1 MEEYDRH
8 KKSPE
13 KSKIPTLFKK
23 SKTSKQKKSSPKR
36 SSKDAAHS
44 RSASL
49 SPRLRHG
56 IPSSGPVSPYKYCG
70 DYTARKIYGSAE
82 NVKGNNYEDLD
93 SFWDV
98 SMTGIH
104 VRSKSQPRSAPGSNS
119 LQRKV
124 QQPEK
129 QVPRRHTLGGSAFRP
144 PEDVPVNVNGNE
156 DDSRKR
162 EQFMDM
168 LAKRY
173 PKYAEKISGTSSEDG
188 YPIRPHARRPRDPH
202 RRATVVTYNPA
213 NVRDYE
219 DFETMSNV
227 EGPVSFQRGSFM
239 RNSLPIVRSPPN
251 TYDRA
256 MGMVF
261 LVYQDETKKSDL
273 PNEITHL
280 DTVRALFVRSFQ
292 EKLNM
297 EYLSS
302 PRRKIYILD
311 PRTSIYYQL
320 EDLRDIKDR
329 TVLKLLESDSDN
341 PQKVREVPPEK
352 RGKRSDQG
360 IYETPATAI
369 TDQVR
374 KAQTLPASM
383 SHSYPV
389 YRDPIYASDYDI
401 YRSPTPDLTRS
412 APSHHPPVN
421 YAHNALYDSPDR
433 IRGDRST
440 PDRHNL
446 GPIPE
451 NIQMQNGYVPVPQ
464 TYQDHDGR
472 GRPTYRQQGP
482 QRGPEQHYRSVSPPV
497 QRSQLPPGD
506 PLRRTMSPTPGSGM
520 QIYDYLHGPGG
531 AGAPGAP
538 PQTYI
543 AKGVRANTMVSPL
556 RASGPPPD
564 TRHQP
569 NRHSLAF
576 TPMSPRSADQPVQR
590 SQSYRITPEREQVPM
605 VPPPPRSITPS
616 PTTDPETRVR
626 MEKMEVQLANLTAW
640 VQTAVVTGS
649 SRESSIR
656 SGASTTPSDL
666 GDSKPPSVV
675 GSISDISSQSSH
687 HTIVTQSIK
696 DGILNVARQTSDLK
710 VDLKHLRRIQ
720 QLNNE
725 SMTDSIQETIKKISK
740 VLTTVPGAE
749 HQVLRQQ
756 RSDIDTQCKHYKD
769 DGSKVLREL
778 GDLESSVEEMREDV
792 ISRQCRVNLAD
803 VEGMALVLSHVTKHL
818 GELRC
823 RFPGLQDHMKKV
835 MSGEMEVVIKEE
847 KFLKDEPDRIEEAL
861 KRCKR
866 LTGTLFTLKRLASA
880 QEQRPLHVPSGDRV
894 GGRIATHVDR
904 KELLDNI
911 QAVVPDH
918 QSRLQSIKAA
928 DASRERKKK
937 IITQQEA
944 LKFGKSLEKA
954 TKALKSAAEKEYAT
968 KPKSKVD
975 TGCASK
981 GHCEGQDSKPD
992 PSCVIKPQS
1001 TSETPLTTK
1010 FSVPLTSSTTEK
1022 IVLSSSTKGS
1032 DGATQR
1038 KQIDEKIVRTTSD
1051 TKVPPSSL
1059 SSTEEEN
1066 IKRSAAK
1073 LSIQKNAARAA
1084 FFSSLTT
1091 PPTSPSE
1098 EKKGVS
1104 PDSRDSPTRTTM
1116 DYTVRISPCRSTVS
1130 GATKYIV
1137 KDSTNIKSSSSATRP
1152 TAKVSFSSPSSSSS
1166 SSDSSPSPN
1175 SPILVSARA
1184 SNIPRFSARPE
1195 TESREKF
1202 TYQKEATVQKPSI
1215 LKSSGSRSDQNKS
1228 KEVTL
1233 TGSDKN
1239 ISFEDKQGENS
1250 RSSESILKIS
1260 DQEKSKEI
1268 SPSNVQTVPRSQSE
1282 TVSSPSNKPDVRP
1295 KKIPPPPPPRRS
1307 SKLVRSGPGLMS
1319 PVGQDESK
1327 SDIHDSIIVAG
1338 NNDGTVKSATTCTS
1352 TPKPAIPQKPSRITR
1367 DRILSD
1373 QSKQTVEK
1381 NTNLNGAAIKPK
1393 SSVDVKKDSDE
1404 LGHEDREGS
1413 IDSSASSSSS
1423 SESQQSVVE
1432 KDRST
1437 ATTPNGGP
1445 STRKPKP
1452 PPPVRK
1458 SSLADSF
1465 EEKSNSGKTD
1475 DVNKS

>member
-1 MEEYDRH
+1 
-8 KKSPE
+8 
-13 KSKIPTLFKK
+13 
-23 SKTSKQKKSSPKR
+23 
-36 SSKDAAHS
+36 
-44 RSASL
+44 
-49 SPRLRHG
+49 
-56 IPSSGPVSPYKYCG
+56 
-70 DYTARKIYGSAE
+70 
-82 NVKGNNYEDLD
+82 
-93 SFWDV
+93 
-98 SMTGIH
+98 
-104 VRSKSQPRSAPGSNS
+104 
-119 LQRKV
+119 
-124 QQPEK
+124 
-129 QVPRRHTLGGSAFRP
+129 
-144 PEDVPVNVNGNE
+144 
-156 DDSRKR
+156 
-162 EQFMDM
+162 
-168 LAKRY
+168 
-173 PKYAEKISGTSSEDG
+173 
-188 YPIRPHARRPRDPH
+188 
-202 RRATVVTYNPA
+202 
-213 NVRDYE
+213 
-219 DFETMSNV
+219 
-227 EGPVSFQRGSFM
+227 
-239 RNSLPIVRSPPN
+239 
-251 TYDRA
+251 
-256 MGMVF
+256 
-261 LVYQDETKKSDL
+261 
-273 PNEITHL
+273 
-280 DTVRALFVRSFQ
+280 
-292 EKLNM
+292 
-297 EYLSS
+297 
-302 PRRKIYILD
+302 
-311 PRTSIYYQL
+311 
-320 EDLRDIKDR
+320 
-329 TVLKLLESDSDN
+329 
-341 PQKVREVPPEK
+341 
-352 RGKRSDQG
+352 
-360 IYETPATAI
+360 
-369 TDQVR
+369 
-374 KAQTLPASM
+374 
-383 SHSYPV
+383 
-389 YRDPIYASDYDI
+389 
-401 YRSPTPDLTRS
+401 
-412 APSHHPPVN
+412 
-421 YAHNALYDSPDR
+421 
-433 IRGDRST
+433 
-440 PDRHNL
+440 
-446 GPIPE
+446 
-451 NIQMQNGYVPVPQ
+451 
-464 TYQDHDGR
+464 
-472 GRPTYRQQGP
+472 
-482 QRGPEQHYRSVSPPV
+482 
-497 QRSQLPPGD
+497 
-506 PLRRTMSPTPGSGM
+506 
-520 QIYDYLHGPGG
+520 
-531 AGAPGAP
+531 
-538 PQTYI
+538 
-543 AKGVRANTMVSPL
+543 
-556 RASGPPPD
+556 
-564 TRHQP
+564 
-569 NRHSLAF
+569 
-576 TPMSPRSADQPVQR
+576 
-590 SQSYRITPEREQVPM
+590 
-605 VPPPPRSITPS
+605 
-616 PTTDPETRVR
+616 
-626 MEKMEVQLANLTAW
+626 
-640 VQTAVVTGS
+640 
-649 SRESSIR
+649 
-656 SGASTTPSDL
+656 
-666 GDSKPPSVV
+666 
-675 GSISDISSQSSH
+675 
-687 HTIVTQSIK
+687 
-696 DGILNVARQTSDLK
+696 
-710 VDLKHLRRIQ
+710 
-720 QLNNE
+720 
-725 SMTDSIQETIKKISK
+725 MTDSIQETIKKISK

-823 RFPGLQDHMKKV
+823 RFPGLQDQMKKV
-835 MSGEMEVVIKEE
+835 MSGEMEVVINEE

-954 TKALKSAAEKEYAT
+954 TKALKSAAEKEYAA

-981 GHCEGQDSKPD
+981 GQCESQDSKPD

-1001 TSETPLTTK
+1001 TSEPPLTTK
-1010 FSVPLTSSTTEK
+1010 FSVPLTTSTTEK

-1059 SSTEEEN
+1059 SSSEEEN

-1098 EKKGVS
+1098 EKKAVS
-1104 PDSRDSPTRTTM
+1104 PDSRVSPTRTTM

-1175 SPILVSARA
+1175 SPILASARV
-1184 SNIPRFSARPE
+1184 SNIPRLSVRPE

-1215 LKSSGSRSDQNKS
+1215 LKSSGTRIDQNKS

-1233 TGSDKN
+1233 TGSDKDK
-1239 ISFEDKQGENS
+1239 SFEDKLAENS
-1250 RSSESILKIS
+1250 RSSELILKFS

-1268 SPSNVQTVPRSQSE
+1268 SHSNVQTVPRSQSE

-1327 SDIHDSIIVAG
+1327 SDIHDSSIVAG

-1367 DRILSD
+1367 DRLLSD
-1373 QSKQTVEK
+1373 QSKQAIEK
-1381 NTNLNGAAIKPK
+1381 SANFNGAAIKPK

-1404 LGHEDREGS
+1404 FGHEDPEGS
-1413 IDSSASSSSS
+1413 IDSSASSSS

-1437 ATTPNGGP
+1437 TTTPNGGP

-1458 SSLADSF
+1458 SSLADSY
-1465 EEKSNSGKTD
+1465 EEKSDSGKTD
-1475 DVNKS
+1475 VVNKS

>member
-1 MEEYDRH
+1 MNPTEQVIWRH
-8 KKSPE
+8 
-13 KSKIPTLFKK
+13 
-23 SKTSKQKKSSPKR
+23 
-36 SSKDAAHS
+36 H
-44 RSASL
+44 
-49 SPRLRHG
+49 
-56 IPSSGPVSPYKYCG
+56 
-70 DYTARKIYGSAE
+70 
-82 NVKGNNYEDLD
+82 NN
-93 SFWDV
+93 
-98 SMTGIH
+98 
-104 VRSKSQPRSAPGSNS
+104 K
-119 LQRKV
+119 
-124 QQPEK
+124 
-129 QVPRRHTLGGSAFRP
+129 
-144 PEDVPVNVNGNE
+144 
-156 DDSRKR
+156 
-162 EQFMDM
+162 
-168 LAKRY
+168 
-173 PKYAEKISGTSSEDG
+173 
-188 YPIRPHARRPRDPH
+188 ARRPRDPH

-564 TRHQP
+564 TKNKYRY
-569 NRHSLAF
+569 LA
-576 TPMSPRSADQPVQR
+576 
-590 SQSYRITPEREQVPM
+590 
-605 VPPPPRSITPS
+605 ITPS

-740 VLTTVPGAE
+740 VLTTVPGA
-749 HQVLRQQ
+749 
-756 RSDIDTQCKHYKD
+756 DDTN

-1268 SPSNVQTVPRSQSE
+1268 SPSNVQTVTRSQSE

-1381 NTNLNGAAIKPK
+1381 NTNVNGAAIKPK

-1475 DVNKS
+1475 DGNKS

>member
-1 MEEYDRH
+1 MNPTEQVIWRH
-8 KKSPE
+8 
-13 KSKIPTLFKK
+13 
-23 SKTSKQKKSSPKR
+23 
-36 SSKDAAHS
+36 H
-44 RSASL
+44 
-49 SPRLRHG
+49 
-56 IPSSGPVSPYKYCG
+56 
-70 DYTARKIYGSAE
+70 
-82 NVKGNNYEDLD
+82 NN
-93 SFWDV
+93 
-98 SMTGIH
+98 
-104 VRSKSQPRSAPGSNS
+104 K
-119 LQRKV
+119 
-124 QQPEK
+124 
-129 QVPRRHTLGGSAFRP
+129 
-144 PEDVPVNVNGNE
+144 
-156 DDSRKR
+156 
-162 EQFMDM
+162 
-168 LAKRY
+168 
-173 PKYAEKISGTSSEDG
+173 
-188 YPIRPHARRPRDPH
+188 ARRPRDPH

-302 PRRKIYILD
+302 PKRKIYILD

-341 PQKVREVPPEK
+341 PQKVRELPPEK

-389 YRDPIYASDYDI
+389 YRDPIYASDYDL

-412 APSHHPPVN
+412 APSHHQPVN

-464 TYQDHDGR
+464 SYQDHDGR

-506 PLRRTMSPTPGSGM
+506 PLRRTLSPTPATGM

-564 TRHQP
+564 TRHQQ

-576 TPMSPRSADQPVQR
+576 TPMSPRSADPTVQR
-590 SQSYRITPEREQVPM
+590 SQSYRVTPEREQVPM

-675 GSISDISSQSSH
+675 GKDDGDKVNGDKGFSDISSQSSH

-835 MSGEMEVVIKEE
+835 MSGEMEVVINEE

-918 QSRLQSIKAA
+918 QSRLQSIKNQAAA

-954 TKALKSAAEKEYAT
+954 SKALKSAAEKEYAT

-981 GHCEGQDSKPD
+981 GQCEIQDSKPD

-1001 TSETPLTTK
+1001 TSEPPLTTK
-1010 FSVPLTSSTTEK
+1010 FSVPLTTSTTEK
-1022 IVLSSSTKGS
+1022 IVLSSSAKGS

-1059 SSTEEEN
+1059 SSSEEEN

-1098 EKKGVS
+1098 EKKAVS
-1104 PDSRDSPTRTTM
+1104 PDSRVSPTRTTM

-1175 SPILVSARA
+1175 SPILASARV
-1184 SNIPRFSARPE
+1184 SNIPRLSARPE

-1215 LKSSGSRSDQNKS
+1215 LKSSGTRIDQNKS

-1233 TGSDKN
+1233 TGIDKDK
-1239 ISFEDKQGENS
+1239 SFEDKPAENS
-1250 RSSESILKIS
+1250 RSSELLLKFS

-1268 SPSNVQTVPRSQSE
+1268 SHSNVQTVPRSQSE

-1327 SDIHDSIIVAG
+1327 SDIHDSSIVAG

-1367 DRILSD
+1367 DRLLTD
-1373 QSKQTVEK
+1373 QSKQAIEK
-1381 NTNLNGAAIKPK
+1381 STNLNGAAIKPK

-1404 LGHEDREGS
+1404 FGHEDPEGS
-1413 IDSSASSSSS
+1413 IDSSASSSS

-1437 ATTPNGGP
+1437 TTTPNGGP

-1458 SSLADSF
+1458 SSLADSY
-1465 EEKSNSGKTD
+1465 EEKSDSGKTD